1 MATSADTPRGF
12 LARELLATARLTLG
26 LTPLSGAV
34 APPLRLARR
43 GTRRL
48 YDFAGVH
55 RYRQKLRPRAWQP
68 IHLGFPDEQ
77 GALVSVVDALAAFT
91 DGGFWGFGL
100 NSLFRAMRLG
110 ARPISL
116 SA

>member
-1 MATSADTPRGF
+1 MRSTAEWGHGF
-12 LARELLATARLTLG
+12 LTLG
-26 LTPLSGAV
+26 LTPLSGSV

-77 GALVSVVDALAAFT
+77 GAFVSVVDTLAAFT

-100 NSLFRAMRLG
+100 SSLVHAMRLG
-110 ARPISL
+110 SRPISL